1 MFWWF
6 WWFPIIFRRSP
17 QFFSLISIRFPTI
30 CAMYILSFSCRCH
43 QISYGFLQVPIPL
56 PSLQKRCFRESSK
69 RRHASPRHSTHQAVR
84 HATLRTTPRP
94 RRVTPRPLDF
104 DVFGGFWWFW
114 FPCCGG
120 FVGLGILYQFL
131 SFASDLLVFVDDF
144 GGFGW
149 VCLFLWFWWFLVG
162 SPWGTPYHSL

>member
-1 MFWWF
+1 
-6 WWFPIIFRRSP
+6 
-17 QFFSLISIRFPTI
+17 
-30 CAMYILSFSCRCH
+30 MYTLSFSYPCP
-43 QISYGFLQVPIPL
+43 QISTAFFRFPYL
-56 PSLQKRCFRESSK
+56 PGIFGATPRLVATLHAPSSTPC
-69 RRHASPRHSTHQAVR
+69 HASH
-84 HATLRTTPRP
+84 HARP

-114 FPCCGG
+114 FACFGG

-144 GGFGW
+144 GGFGC